1 MKEPVNILPP
11 PELREFFTGY
21 GILEI
26 PNGVENPCTSKPI
39 DLNGINIPSLNIG
52 DIIIAKKKGKDHY
65 KHPFVTTEQVSQTEY
80 FRNIGQTRILLI
92 IFHLLF
98 MFFYTHS
105 GFSQDSNVK
114 DLDSIFEW
122 LDIHEKIPAD
132 STQLGVNS
140 HKAVLLSKK
149 LNNQNALAKSYLHL
163 AYYHKE
169 YSKLDSSLVYTLQA
183 KDIYSALKNDLDLA
197 KSYLALKEVYTLQ
210 TEYGQ
215 ATEQAYKALEIFQ
228 KLNNQKGIAQSYT
241 HICGLLYYENE
252 YRTGIDFCNKAI
264 EILENLDSKEDLA
277 LSYHNKAF
285 NQLFSG
291 DDLKDALAN
300 INAAINLYN
309 SIGENGI
316 PLMASIN
323 WRGNIYKYMGEY
335 KAAIADYQAN
345 FDRSRE
351 MGLQRYLIP
360 SLGNIGHVLLMQGKY
375 EEALP
380 YNLEAIDIMIKT
392 GRIRNLWEN
401 YMHVSSIYESMGDYK
416 NALIYNRLYAS
427 AFTELK
433 ERAIQSLD
441 GEIQAKYETG
451 QKNAT
456 IIFQNEKIAQQRI
469 TQTLYIIL
477 VGLLAFILFGL
488 FYYYNKRQKRNKE
501 LLALNNQLDIKN
513 KQNELLL
520 KEIHHRVKNNLELV
534 KSLISLQSAQL
545 EDSATKD
552 VMIASQNRVQSMAII
567 HQKLYQGENPG
578 SIEMKDYFLNL
589 GEGILDTF
597 NAEDKVKIECVMD
610 SLELDVDTAVPI
622 GLIVNELLT
631 NALKY
636 AFPEDRDG
644 TIQISL
650 FQSTPETLSLTVADN
665 GVGKIIGLSPRGT
678 GFGSKLIELLTQ
690 QLNGS
695 MMENTENGTLVE
707 FQFKIKNAA

>member
-1 MKEPVNILPP
+1 MREPVNILPA

-21 GILEI
+21 GISEIAYGVDKPYAPKTIALSGIIIHSPDI
-26 PNGVENPCTSKPI
+26 PNNLIAEKENKSHYTHPTLATGKVTQPI
-39 DLNGINIPSLNIG
+39 YVQNL
-52 DIIIAKKKGKDHY
+52 
-65 KHPFVTTEQVSQTEY
+65 
-80 FRNIGQTRILLI
+80 GQTKILLI
-92 IFHLLF
+92 IFHLLS
-98 MFFYTHS
+98 MFFFTYS
-105 GFSQDSNVK
+105 SFSQDSNVK
-114 DLDSIFEW
+114 DLNSIFLW
-122 LDIHEKIPAD
+122 LDTHAKMPAD

-140 HKAVLLSKK
+140 HKAVVLSKK

-169 YSKLDSSLVYTLQA
+169 YSKLDSSLVYTLMA
-183 KDIYSALKNDLDLA
+183 KDIYRALKNDLDLA
-197 KSYLALKEVYTLQ
+197 KTHLALKEVYALQ
-210 TEYGQ
+210 TEYGK

-241 HICGLLYYENE
+241 HICGLLYFENKYTE
-252 YRTGIDFCNKAI
+252 GIDFCNKAI

-277 LSYHNKAF
+277 LSYHYKAF

-291 DDLKDALAN
+291 DDLNDALEN
-300 INAAINLYN
+300 INTAIELYN

-323 WRGNIYKYMGEY
+323 WRGNIYKYMGDY
-335 KAAIADYQAN
+335 DAAIADYQAN
-345 FDRSRE
+345 FDKSNE

-360 SLGNIGHVLLMQGKY
+360 SLANIGHVFLLQGKY

-416 NALIYNRLYAS
+416 NAMIYSRLYAS

-433 ERAIQSLD
+433 ERTIQRLD

-477 VGLLAFILFGL
+477 VGLMAFILFGL

-501 LLALNNQLDIKN
+501 LLTLNNQLDIKN

-534 KSLISLQSAQL
+534 KSLISLQSAHL

-552 VMIASQNRVQSMAII
+552 VMIASQNRVQSMGII
-567 HQKLYQGENPG
+567 HQKLYQGENLG

-597 NAEDKVKIECVMD
+597 NAENKVKIECTMEN
-610 SLELDVDTAVPI
+610 LELDVDTAVPI

-636 AFPEDRDG
+636 AFPENRDG
-644 TIQISL
+644 TIKISL
-650 FQSTPETLSLTVADN
+650 SQLTPETLSLKVADN
-665 GVGKIIGLSPRGT
+665 GVGKIIGLSPMGT
-678 GFGSKLIELLTQ
+678 GFGSKLIDLLTQ

-695 MMENTENGTLVE
+695 MIENNENGTLVE
-707 FQFKIKNAA
+707 FHFKIKKAA